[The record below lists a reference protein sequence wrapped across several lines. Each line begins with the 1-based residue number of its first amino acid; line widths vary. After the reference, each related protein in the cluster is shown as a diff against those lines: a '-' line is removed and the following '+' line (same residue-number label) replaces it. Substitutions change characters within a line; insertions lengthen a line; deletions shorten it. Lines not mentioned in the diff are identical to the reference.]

1 MKSDPE
7 AEVYKRVATDLKER
21 KQVLV
26 AATGDVGEICKRIE
40 DPDRMFR
47 MAATDLFVEKA
58 QYILTPGK
66 KDVARRHR
74 YVLRSHVPCPGPCG
88 INHLGDRKR

>member
-1 MKSDPE
+1 M
-7 AEVYKRVATDLKER
+7 
-21 KQVLV
+21 V

-58 QYILTPGK
+58 QYILTPDK
-66 KDVARRHR
+66 KDVARLAQVRPAVAMSL
-74 YVLRSHVPCPGPCG
+74 VLGLAG
-88 INHLGDRKR
+88 